1 MLREK
6 YYGSKKGAECV
17 AAYRSPQYERQHY
30 YRHIIG
36 GDFIK
41 GFALKDGDVLI
52 ENNEIQMVDGEE
64 LLRQTAQSIIET
76 NKGEWFTDWDE
87 GIDFSNIL
95 GKGVTEEMIIA
106 EIEDGLRQVDETL
119 NITDFDMSID
129 GRMLTVSFSCMSEDS
144 DTEIEVEAEWD

>member
-1 MLREK
+1 M
-6 YYGSKKGAECV
+6 
-17 AAYRSPQYERQHY
+17 
-30 YRHIIG
+30 
-36 GDFIK
+36 
-41 GFALKDGDVLI
+41 KDGDLLI
-52 ENNEIQMVDGEE
+52 ENNEIQMVEGEE
-64 LLRQTAQSIIET
+64 LLRQTVQSIIET

-129 GRMLTVSFSCMSEDS
+129 GRMLTVSFSCMSEDI